1 MHLKDFN
8 NINNIKTIHDQHQQ
22 EMIRYYNDHP
32 LEYDKDVEK
41 LERAIIE
48 SKQHH
53 KGKFK
58 KGINPINGE
67 ES

>member
-1 MHLKDFN
+1 
-8 NINNIKTIHDQHQQ
+8 
-22 EMIRYYNDHP
+22 MIRYYNDHP